1 MKYTYN
7 ANSLKE
13 ELINARG
20 HKRTFTYDAIGRI
33 VGWTS
38 IEDSASYTYDANGN
52 ILTATDMF
60 GTVRRTYDALNRVSS
75 YTDQFGYG
83 VGYEYDEVGNLKK
96 VIYPEGSEV
105 VYDCLNYL

>member
-1 MKYTYN
+1 
-7 ANSLKE
+7 
-13 ELINARG
+13 
-20 HKRTFTYDAIGRI
+20 
-33 VGWTS
+33 
-38 IEDSASYTYDANGN
+38 
-52 ILTATDMF
+52 MF

-105 VYDCLNYL
+105 IYDCQNYL